1 MFQLRFEAGK
11 LYPTLALLIA
21 SFFHS
26 PVSVQELDIFMSR
39 QNMLVET
46 PLVFEGAWALVALEG
61 VRVPVCP
68 PVSGHVVGR
77 NKLATS
83 WTRNL
88 GKMFP
93 VMMNI

>member
-1 MFQLRFEAGK
+1 MG
-11 LYPTLALLIA
+11 
-21 SFFHS
+21 
-26 PVSVQELDIFMSR
+26 R

-46 PLVFEGAWALVALEG
+46 PLVFESARALVALEG
-61 VRVPVCP
+61 VRVPVCA